1 MHLKESSIMSYT
13 IHNSLVTCFGHF
25 VDIYLFGGYI
35 FFASIASWSSRC
47 GVWVSLTSINLNKAL
62 SIEGLILK
70 RFMCTSMVCAQL
82 TKTQQN
88 FCSIVWFWVLS
99 NFSKDIK
106 KICVFFKKPS
116 TATSRPSCPTSCF
129 NRFNDLFLYLSWDS
143 FHL

>member
-25 VDIYLFGGYI
+25 VDIHLFGGYI

-47 GVWVSLTSINLNKAL
+47 GVWVSLTSINLNKAF
-62 SIEGLILK
+62 SIEWLILK
-70 RFMCTSMVCAQL
+70 RFISPAGKFLLNVTSCSEKSMVCAQL

-106 KICVFFKKPS
+106 KIRIFFKK
-116 TATSRPSCPTSCF
+116 TINHYF
-129 NRFNDLFLYLSWDS
+129 
-143 FHL
+143 